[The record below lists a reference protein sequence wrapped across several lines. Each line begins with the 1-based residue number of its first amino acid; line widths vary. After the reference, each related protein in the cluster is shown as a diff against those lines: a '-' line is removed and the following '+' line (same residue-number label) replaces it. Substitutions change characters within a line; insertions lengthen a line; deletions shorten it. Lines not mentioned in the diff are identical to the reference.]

1 MGPGL
6 WLGNQLPSSSCLLCP
21 VHVPFPLVPQGFV
34 VGDLY
39 ALLTHSSRAAYT
51 RIKNSG

>member
-1 MGPGL
+1 MGPGFRL
-6 WLGNQLPSSSCLLCP
+6 VNQPPSSSCLLYP
-21 VHVPFPLVPQGFV
+21 AHVPFPLVPQGFV

-39 ALLTHSSRAAYT
+39 ALLTHSSRAACT